1 MEMNTLDIQKVMSL
15 LPHRYPMLLVDK
27 VKDIEGAESA
37 IGIKNVTINEEI
49 FNGHFPGHPIFPGVF
64 ILEALAQTAGLI
76 VMNQMEAKA
85 QDILIYFMSMDNVKF
100 RKPVMPGDQLE
111 LHVKKIQSRAH
122 VWKYQGYAKVDGK
135 IHAEAQLTAMISDRS
150 EAA

>member
-37 IGIKNVTINEEI
+37 IGIKNVTINEEV